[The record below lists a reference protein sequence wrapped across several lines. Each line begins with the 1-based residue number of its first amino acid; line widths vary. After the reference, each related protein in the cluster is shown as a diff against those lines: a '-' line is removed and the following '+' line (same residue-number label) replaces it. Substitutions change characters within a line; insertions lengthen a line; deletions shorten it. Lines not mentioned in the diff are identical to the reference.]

1 MKERLE
7 AGVAGAASFSS
18 RWPLESIAA
27 IEPAA
32 LAELL
37 RELAELRAART
48 EGERWVFLLAM
59 TDADNPT
66 VRDLQAWVDARLPR
80 FDQALRHFELA
91 WIGIP
96 DDRAELLVRSPEV
109 VHERH
114 YVLSL
119 RRFQPFLLSPA
130 EERILAAREA
140 TASTAWKS
148 FYLRTLGTSTA
159 TFDDGRG
166 CRSWGLSELE
176 SIGKS
181 SPDRDVRRRA
191 AEAVEQLLAPMMPV
205 LAQCY
210 DSFVADHL
218 AVDALRGHTDPME
231 RRHLE
236 NEIDPGVV
244 ERLLA
249 ACEAHH
255 HLARRWFEVKARL
268 LGLERLDTIDLFAP
282 ALDAPPIAWDEGHRL
297 AVGTFANLS
306 PALAGHAE
314 AFFAER
320 RIDAEPRA
328 GKRFGGL
335 CTWPSTRST
344 GFLYLNWTGSLLD
357 LVMLTHELG
366 HGTHFALAAAAQS
379 DNSFKTG
386 LTIAEVPS
394 TFAHLRL
401 VEDQLA
407 ADTELSRPL
416 LATVLDTAIQNVF
429 VRGALTRYEQSAYA
443 LRSRGDALTPERLS
457 QLCDAELAR
466 LWGDSMTDS
475 HGLRRTMWAP
485 MPHMV
490 MARFYLYAYAFA
502 FLLAA
507 GLLARSREPD
517 FADRYARFLAA
528 GGSAPPHELMATLGV
543 DLNDTAI
550 WEDGFAVI
558 EGWIDRLAR

>member
-1 MKERLE
+1 M
-7 AGVAGAASFSS
+7 
-18 RWPLESIAA
+18 
-27 IEPAA
+27 
-32 LAELL
+32 
-37 RELAELRAART
+37 
-48 EGERWVFLLAM
+48 
-59 TDADNPT
+59 
-66 VRDLQAWVDARLPR
+66 
-80 FDQALRHFELA
+80 
-91 WIGIP
+91 
-96 DDRAELLVRSPEV
+96 
-109 VHERH
+109 
-114 YVLSL
+114 
-119 RRFQPFLLSPA
+119 
-130 EERILAAREA
+130 
-140 TASTAWKS
+140 
-148 FYLRTLGTSTA
+148 
-159 TFDDGRG
+159 
-166 CRSWGLSELE
+166 
-176 SIGKS
+176 
-181 SPDRDVRRRA
+181 
-191 AEAVEQLLAPMMPV
+191 
-205 LAQCY
+205 
-210 DSFVADHL
+210 
-218 AVDALRGHTDPME
+218 
-231 RRHLE
+231 
-236 NEIDPGVV
+236 
-244 ERLLA
+244 
-249 ACEAHH
+249 
-255 HLARRWFEVKARL
+255 
-268 LGLERLDTIDLFAP
+268 
-282 ALDAPPIAWDEGHRL
+282 

-416 LATVLDTAIQNVF
+416 LAAVLDSAILYVF
-429 VRGALTRYEQSAYA
+429 VRSALTRYEQNAYA
-443 LRSRGDALTPERLS
+443 LRARGDTLTPERLS
-457 QLCDAELAR
+457 ELCDAELAR
-466 LWGDSMTDS
+466 LWGDAMTDA

-517 FADRYARFLAA
+517 FADRYERFLAA

-543 DLNDTAI
+543 DLDDTAI

-558 EGWIDRLAR
+558 EGWIDRFAR